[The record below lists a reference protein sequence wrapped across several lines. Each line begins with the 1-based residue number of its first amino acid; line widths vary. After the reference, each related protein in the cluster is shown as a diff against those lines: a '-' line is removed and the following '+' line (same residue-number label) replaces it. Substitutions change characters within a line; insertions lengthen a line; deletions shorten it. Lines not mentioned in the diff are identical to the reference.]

1 MNQIFETLKGT
12 NIFAFLILICL
23 IIIPKTRPNVFKI
36 LSFSSIGLVYL
47 SIINKFRDLETVQL
61 LLKFHPKDLIQTIT
75 TRVRLTSSKSLPDLK
90 NLNVKSLIKAIHI
103 RCVTRWLS
111 PVHRY
116 ITWVKEVLIE
126 FIKTLKQNNTCS
138 FNEYYA

>member
-1 MNQIFETLKGT
+1 M
-12 NIFAFLILICL
+12 
-23 IIIPKTRPNVFKI
+23 
-36 LSFSSIGLVYL
+36 YL

-103 RCVTRWLS
+103 RFVTRWLS

-126 FIKTLKQNNTCS
+126 FIKTLKQNNTCL